1 MEANLVSYLEKIL
14 HWRLIV
20 TYLIV
25 VLGLTIVIT
34 ATLGPAH
41 IPSLVVL
48 KMLASK
54 LPLVDSL
61 VAPSW
66 SVAEETII
74 FQIRL
79 PRIVLGVLVGAAL
92 GVAGTAMQGL
102 FKNPMAD
109 PYIIGISSGAA
120 LGATFAIVFG
130 LGTLGMYTIPLVA
143 FIGAAAA
150 IFLVY
155 NIASV
160 GGKLPVGTLLLA
172 GIAVSLFLSA
182 ITSFMMYISGEKL
195 HGIVFWLMGGLWA
208 SSWDRVLMSFPLIF
222 VGTTIIYIF
231 ARDLNV
237 MLLDEEPAQHL
248 GVDVEG
254 LKKIIMISTSLIT
267 ASAVA
272 VSGII
277 GFVGLIIPHT
287 MRILVG
293 PDHRILLPCS
303 ALVGGIF
310 LVWADTLARTIIAP
324 TEIPVGIITALFG
337 APFFIY
343 LLRKRKRSIF

>member
-1 MEANLVSYLEKIL
+1 M
-14 HWRLIV
+14 
-20 TYLIV
+20 
-25 VLGLTIVIT
+25 IVIT
-34 ATLGPAH
+34 LTVLLGMTIVFAATTGPAK
-41 IPSLVVL
+41 IDPQTIL
-48 KMLASK
+48 KMFIGNIPFAK
-54 LPLVDSL
+54 SL
-61 VAPSW
+61 ITSSW
-66 SVAEETII
+66 SSNEETII

-79 PRIVLGVLVGAAL
+79 PRIILGILVGAAL
-92 GVAGTAMQGL
+92 GVAGATMQGL
-102 FKNPMAD
+102 FKNPIAD

-120 LGATFAIVFG
+120 LGATMAIVFG
-130 LGTLGMYTIPLVA
+130 LDELGLYTLPSMA
-143 FIGAAAA
+143 FISATAA

-172 GIAVSLFLSA
+172 GMAVSLFLSA

-195 HGIVFWLMGGLWA
+195 HGIFFWLMGGLWS
-208 SSWDRVLMSFPLIF
+208 SSWDHVWITLPLVF
-222 VGTTIIYIF
+222 VGTTVIYIF

-248 GVDVEG
+248 GIDVER
-254 LKKIIMISTSLIT
+254 LKKIMIISASLIT

-277 GFVGLIIPHT
+277 GFVGLIIPHI

-303 ALVGGIF
+303 ALIGGTF

-343 LLRKRKRSIF
+343 LLRKRKRSMF

>member
-1 MEANLVSYLEKIL
+1 MREKIF
-14 HWRLIV
+14 HWKMIVIALIV
-20 TYLIV
+20 L
-25 VLGLTIVIT
+25 LGVTIVFA
-34 ATLGPAH
+34 ATTGPAE
-41 IPSLVVL
+41 IGSQTIL
-48 KMLASK
+48 KMLIGK
-54 LPLVDSL
+54 LPFANALIT
-61 VAPSW
+61 PSW
-66 SVAEETII
+66 SVNEETII

-92 GVAGTAMQGL
+92 SIAGATMQSL

-109 PYIIGISSGAA
+109 PYIIGISAGAA
-120 LGATFAIVFG
+120 LGATLAMVAPTP
-130 LGTLGMYTIPLVA
+130 LSMYIIPLMA
-143 FIGAAAA
+143 FIFAVGA

-155 NIASV
+155 HIASV

-172 GIAVSLFLSA
+172 GIAVTLFLSA

-208 SSWDRVLMSFPLIF
+208 RSWDHVWMVLPWIC

-237 MLLDEEPAQHL
+237 MLLGEEPAQHL
-248 GVDVEG
+248 GIEVEK
-254 LKKIIMISTSLIT
+254 LKKIMMVSASLV
-267 ASAVA
+267 AAAAVA

-277 GFVGLIIPHT
+277 GFVGLIIPHI

-293 PDHRILLPCS
+293 PDHRILLPGS

-324 TEIPVGIITALFG
+324 TELPVGIITALFG

-343 LLRKRKRSIF
+343 LLRKRKRSMF